1 MAIGHLDSKKI
12 VMIDTNGFEIIL
24 ASGSPRRKAFFEEM
38 ELPFRVQVLPVKENF
53 PSGLDGIGIAQHIV
67 RKKAEAFLEIIKEKQ
82 LVITA
87 DTVVWHQN
95 KFIGKPQNKEKA
107 KKMLRSLS
115 NSTHEVITA
124 VGFLQNTNWETLHEV
139 SKVCFG
145 PLTNTEIDAYIKTG
159 SPLDKAGAYGIQ
171 DPFGMRNV
179 TFIKGSYSN
188 IVGLPVPQVLKK
200 IQEIISKN

>member
-53 PSGLDGIGIAQHIV
+53 PSGLDGIGIAQYIV

-87 DTVVWHQN
+87 DTVVWHQD